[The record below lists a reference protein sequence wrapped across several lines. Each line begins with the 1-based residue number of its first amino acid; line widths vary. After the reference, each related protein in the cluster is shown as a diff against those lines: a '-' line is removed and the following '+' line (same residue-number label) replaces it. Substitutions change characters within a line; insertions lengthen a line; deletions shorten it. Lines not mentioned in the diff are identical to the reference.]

1 MRLERDAGTSSVP
14 KCGGKGRNRQ
24 SRKRG
29 RRMSC
34 GQPGCRCGDGA
45 TTSVTDGSSVEG
57 RHECMHGEEGHE
69 CMHGDEQHQCAHGD
83 EHHG

>member
-1 MRLERDAGTSSVP
+1 
-14 KCGGKGRNRQ
+14 
-24 SRKRG
+24 
-29 RRMSC
+29 MSC

-83 EHHG
+83 ERHG